1 MVAYFW
7 TTVPLVYGETVLTL
21 IRAAGL
27 LPAAVSD
34 LLAVAFLMLVLWARW
49 FVARTCLA
57 GKVGEAAAVVA
68 GTLAFDIIVGKM
80 LSPLLQR
87 EGPDERDGSAA
98 PPPPRSEERRGRT
111 RWCRSRWTRWV

>member
-49 FVARTCLA
+49 FVARTGLA
-57 GKVGEAAAVVA
+57 VKGGDQRRFDAMI
-68 GTLAFDIIVGKM
+68 LADVQG
-80 LSPLLQR
+80 LLRRRRQKHRRRPIQIGRASCR
-87 EGPDERDGSAA
+87 ER
-98 PPPPRSEERRGRT
+98 
-111 RWCRSRWTRWV
+111 VFQYV